1 MHRKNLLAL
10 MCKESEGRPVKQLF
24 QKQYDE
30 LNRELGL
37 DPRLLYFI
45 HCLVP
50 TGFEVALKDTD
61 SYTTYRV
68 HKKNKPVAQ
77 EKHSYSW
84 YKVWKKLLPW
94 VLTKRSKPHPLS
106 HPPGCATVGIL
117 GLFSG
122 ILQCGLM
129 AQDQASD
136 LCSNSPSGQI
146 KKGQVYH
153 TLMVFLNPKG
163 HLKTLGTFISKGDLY
178 SWPHEISLFHQHL

>member
-1 MHRKNLLAL
+1 MS
-10 MCKESEGRPVKQLF
+10 KESEGRPVKRLF
-24 QKQYDE
+24 QKPYNE

-61 SYTTYRV
+61 SYTTYSV
-68 HKKNKPVAQ
+68 HKKKKNKPVAQ
-77 EKHSYSW
+77 EKHGCSW

-94 VLTKRSKPHPLS
+94 VLTKRSKAHPLS

-117 GLFSG
+117 GLFAD

-136 LCSNSPSGQI
+136 PWSNSPRGQT
-146 KKGQVYH
+146 KTGQVYH
-153 TLMVFLNPKG
+153 SLMVFLNPKG
-163 HLKTLGTFISKGDLY
+163 HLKTLGTFTSKGDLY